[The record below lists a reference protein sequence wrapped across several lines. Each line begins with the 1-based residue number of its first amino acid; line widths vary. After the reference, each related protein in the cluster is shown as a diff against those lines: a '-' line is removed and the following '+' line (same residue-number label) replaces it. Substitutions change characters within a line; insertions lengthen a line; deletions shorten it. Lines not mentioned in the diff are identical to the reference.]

1 MKDTS
6 RMNDTQEDWKRIQLR
21 VPAEQYEDI
30 INYAK
35 DNHISINSAVLDLAS
50 VGLDV
55 VERGKPISDIKI
67 IRLPNGI
74 KRRVFGKMVGK
85 FDIDYTNE
93 NLSELKR
100 DIESCLEIMSQS
112 SRIADKFKFYNK
124 RVAVH
129 EGGHHIDIYD
139 DGVGTLNWLTIEDH
153 DWSLKSVTYPLYA
166 CFANYFHFIGT
177 IICEISLLKPLL

>member
-1 MKDTS
+1 MSKYTSNKVFFMKDTS
-6 RMNDTQEDWKRIQLR
+6 RMNDIQEDWKRMQLR
-21 VPAEQYEDI
+21 VPAKQYEDI

-153 DWSLKSVTYPLYA
+153 
-166 CFANYFHFIGT
+166 
-177 IICEISLLKPLL
+177 